1 MSNLA
6 EELLQDFEDSGSDG
20 GDDQAHELLRDDEH
34 LAVKG
39 LRSNHLS
46 TQKENGGMELDG
58 DEEESDNE
66 DEEMANGV
74 GTDGLDVDGEDEA
87 KAKVEKMQLGG
98 VEDVRSVAGLMKT
111 LEPVLEVSGRL
122 PILQKIKFTSIFW
135 TTALIDFRF
144 LQKINYYQ
152 SLPIEKQMTNVGSV
166 EDNPEYHLLTQ
177 SNTLSTSIDTEIM
190 LVHKFIRDHYSTRFP
205 ELETLIT
212 NPLDYAKSVAIIG
225 NGPMDNIR
233 QLSSSSENLVGV
245 SLSSVL
251 DGPSLMVVTVEATTT
266 RGRELTELELARIL
280 RACEMTLSLD
290 RAKRKLGDYV
300 QSRMNRFAPNLT
312 ALIGSLTAAQLLN
325 FAGGLTGLAK
335 MPACNIAPLG
345 SKKQSQTGFA
355 TNVGV
360 RQQGFLYH
368 SPIIRGIPND
378 LKRQAMRIVSAKVVL
393 AARVDKVH
401 NSPDGSFGE
410 DNKAACLKR
419 LEKLTEPPPNKG
431 PRALP
436 APDERLARKRG
447 GRRARKAKEATAM
460 TDLRKA
466 QNRMAFGKEEKEVGY
481 GTGEGTKGMGMIGQA
496 NEGRIRNLQV
506 DQRTRAKLSKNNKG
520 WGGVTPA
527 GTASSLR
534 GMGQGGTGT
543 VLRGSGLRTAGVGS
557 TMGAGAGTASSLA
570 FTPAQG
576 LQLVDPKIREE
587 MGRKRKAEEDRWFKG
602 GTFTMVGGQQ
612 SNGAGSDGGF
622 KVPQLPAKKQKTGGG
637 SMGPPS

>member
-1 MSNLA
+1 
-6 EELLQDFEDSGSDG
+6 
-20 GDDQAHELLRDDEH
+20 
-34 LAVKG
+34 
-39 LRSNHLS
+39 
-46 TQKENGGMELDG
+46 
-58 DEEESDNE
+58 
-66 DEEMANGV
+66 
-74 GTDGLDVDGEDEA
+74 
-87 KAKVEKMQLGG
+87 
-98 VEDVRSVAGLMKT
+98 
-111 LEPVLEVSGRL
+111 
-122 PILQKIKFTSIFW
+122 
-135 TTALIDFRF
+135 
-144 LQKINYYQ
+144 
-152 SLPIEKQMTNVGSV
+152 
-166 EDNPEYHLLTQ
+166 
-177 SNTLSTSIDTEIM
+177 
-190 LVHKFIRDHYSTRFP
+190 
-205 ELETLIT
+205 
-212 NPLDYAKSVAIIG
+212 
-225 NGPMDNIR
+225 
-233 QLSSSSENLVGV
+233 
-245 SLSSVL
+245 
-251 DGPSLMVVTVEATTT
+251 MVVTVEAATT
-266 RGRELTELELARIL
+266 RGRDLTEAELARVL

-520 WGGVTPA
+520 WGGATPA

-534 GMGQGGTGT
+534 GIGQGGTGT

-557 TMGAGAGTASSLA
+557 TVGAGAGTASSLA

-602 GTFTMVGGQQ
+602 GTFTMVGGQ
-612 SNGAGSDGGF
+612 SNGAGSEGGF
-622 KVPQLPAKKQKTGGG
+622 KEPQVPAKRQKTESA